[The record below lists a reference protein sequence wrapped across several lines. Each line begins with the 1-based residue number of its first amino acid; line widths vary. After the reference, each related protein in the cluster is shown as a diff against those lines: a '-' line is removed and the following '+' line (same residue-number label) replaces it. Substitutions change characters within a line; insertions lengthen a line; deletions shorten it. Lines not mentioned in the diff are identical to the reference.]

1 MEFENYKIDIQNSK
15 IDIQNNKTEISNK
28 DNIALE
34 RILKFK
40 LKNNKLD
47 EAIDLLEEEII
58 KIFESKVKQYELEF
72 EYTSMLSL
80 IEKAEKYFIKKDFI
94 IFKKFYILSN
104 EDANKLYKID
114 CLVTIYNKLKRG
126 EYKNV

>member
-1 MEFENYKIDIQNSK
+1 MEFENYKIDIQNNK
-15 IDIQNNKTEISNK
+15 INIVNK

-34 RILKFK
+34 RTIKSK

-47 EAIDLLEEEII
+47 EVIDLLEEEII
-58 KIFESKVKQYELEF
+58 KIFESKIKHYELKF
-72 EYTSMLSL
+72 KYTSMLSL
-80 IEKAEKYFIKKDFI
+80 IEKAEKYFIKNDFI
-94 IFKKFYILSN
+94 ILKKFYILIN

-126 EYKNV
+126 EHKNV